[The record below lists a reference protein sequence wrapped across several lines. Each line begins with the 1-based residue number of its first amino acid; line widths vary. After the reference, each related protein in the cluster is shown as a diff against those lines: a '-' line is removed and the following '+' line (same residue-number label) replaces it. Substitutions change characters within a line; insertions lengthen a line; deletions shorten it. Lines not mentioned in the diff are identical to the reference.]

1 MIANL
6 LKTFY
11 KKKFKILIQN
21 IFLLV
26 DKAILSIFYIYI
38 EYIKGETNF
47 IHDFLTRKFLQNRSW
62 CLPNLN
68 PETGK
73 FPQTKSES
81 LKSQNP
87 TKLFAST
94 ISSTKPIKSW
104 YEVVIK
110 EEEKECSFQIQHWV
124 ESLSNSLEL
133 LLALQAINQKSSQEE
148 RSSHVGK
155 SSKPISKIKA
165 GSSS

>member
-1 MIANL
+1 
-6 LKTFY
+6 
-11 KKKFKILIQN
+11 LIQN

-26 DKAILSIFYIYI
+26 DKAILSIFFYFDIK
-38 EYIKGETNF
+38 YIKGETNF
-47 IHDFLTRKFLQNRSW
+47 IHDFLTR
-62 CLPNLN
+62 
-68 PETGK
+68 K

-87 TKLFAST
+87 TKLLAST

-133 LLALQAINQKSSQEE
+133 LLVLQAINQKSSQEE

>member
-1 MIANL
+1 LIANL
-6 LKTFY
+6 LKKFY

-26 DKAILSIFYIYI
+26 DKAILSIFFYFDIK
-38 EYIKGETNF
+38 YIKGETNF
-47 IHDFLTRKFLQNRSW
+47 IHDFLTR
-62 CLPNLN
+62 
-68 PETGK
+68 K

-87 TKLFAST
+87 TKLLAST